1 MKVSELP
8 YERVTIEEV
17 KEKLPQLVERIR
29 SAKSERLARFHA
41 LYHQHGRRVL
51 RGRE

>member
-29 SAKSERLARFHA
+29 SA
-41 LYHQHGRRVL
+41 
-51 RGRE
+51 